1 MYFQHTIGF
10 GIKKNNNYAKI
21 NADQQLY
28 YLTKTFKKKNDINFG
43 LSSLTEGKENV
54 NQRHL

>member
-1 MYFQHTIGF
+1 MLKLMLISSYITRLRH
-10 GIKKNNNYAKI
+10 
-21 NADQQLY
+21 L
-28 YLTKTFKKKNDINFG
+28 KKNDINFG